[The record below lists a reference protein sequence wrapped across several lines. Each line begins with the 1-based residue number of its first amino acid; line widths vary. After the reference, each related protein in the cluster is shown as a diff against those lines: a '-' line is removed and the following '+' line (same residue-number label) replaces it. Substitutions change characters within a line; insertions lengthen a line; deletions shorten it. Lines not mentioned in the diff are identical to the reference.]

1 MASDRTAPLPPL
13 GEVELAVLDHLWRA
27 GDSDVGATHAA
38 IGARRGVS
46 PNTIGSALERLFRK
60 GLVARDKVSY
70 SYRYRATLDREAFQ
84 ARKLV
89 DAAGGLRA
97 LSDDGLLAA
106 FVDLVAETDEEALA
120 ALERLVAA
128 KRAGR
133 KP

>member
-1 MASDRTAPLPPL
+1 MASERMAPLPPL

-27 GDSDVGATHAA
+27 GDSDVVTAHAA
-38 IGARRGVS
+38 VGARRGIS

-60 GLVARDKVSY
+60 GLVRRDKVSY
-70 SYRYRATLDREAFQ
+70 AYRYRAALDREAFQ

-97 LSDDGLLAA
+97 LSEDGLLAA

-128 KRAGR
+128 KRAGS